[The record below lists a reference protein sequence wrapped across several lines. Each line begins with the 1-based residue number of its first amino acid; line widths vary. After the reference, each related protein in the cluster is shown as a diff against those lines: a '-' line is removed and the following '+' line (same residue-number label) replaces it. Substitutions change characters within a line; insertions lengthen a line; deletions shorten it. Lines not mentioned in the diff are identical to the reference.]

1 MRLPTTA
8 TVALF
13 TTTLACAGSSP
24 PRDAEA
30 DGPAAVLIATTPE
43 AAAACPEELTVTACG
58 RGDALAEACLA
69 RLRSR
74 GVPCDGGACVTT
86 YAPARPGPCAPG
98 PTYPTA
104 AACASV
110 VDDDCAF
117 YRACL
122 DARRPCGAEG
132 YALAYGERLC
142 HAFVAGRG
150 AFSPAGQAWLR
161 AVRTCLQRA
170 LVPLLARGGDD
181 CAALEEAAYAS
192 HSGCYTA
199 SAHSICALGPSD
211 LAALTRAL
219 APYLRDARAQRQI
232 GEVLRTCAARD
243 AAAP

>member
-1 MRLPTTA
+1 M
-8 TVALF
+8 
-13 TTTLACAGSSP
+13 
-24 PRDAEA
+24 
-30 DGPAAVLIATTPE
+30 LIAATSE
-43 AAAACPEELTVTACG
+43 AAAACPAELTATACG
-58 RGDALAEACLA
+58 RADTLAEACLA
-69 RLRSR
+69 RLRAR
-74 GVPCDGGACVTT
+74 GVPCEGGSCVTT
-86 YAPARPGPCAPG
+86 YAPMRPGPCAAG

-104 AACASV
+104 ATCASV
-110 VDDDCAF
+110 VEDDCAF

-150 AFSPAGQAWLR
+150 GFSPAGQAWLR

-199 SAHSICALGPSD
+199 PAHSICALGPAD

-232 GEVLRTCAARD
+232 GEVLRTCAAARD